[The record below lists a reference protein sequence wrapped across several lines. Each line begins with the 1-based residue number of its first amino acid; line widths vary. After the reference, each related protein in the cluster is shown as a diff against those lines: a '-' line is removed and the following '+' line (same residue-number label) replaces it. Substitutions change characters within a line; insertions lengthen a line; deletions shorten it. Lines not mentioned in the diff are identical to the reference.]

1 MRVMVAAISSRRSCH
16 PVSAWTRA
24 VSRVLVRCAKRA
36 WFGTIRIEV
45 YDGQVRRIVV
55 ERSVMDPDA
64 LAADEIDSV
73 ESGSSDDPGG
83 R

>member
-1 MRVMVAAISSRRSCH
+1 
-16 PVSAWTRA
+16 
-24 VSRVLVRCAKRA
+24 
-36 WFGTIRIEV
+36 
-45 YDGQVRRIVV
+45 VV